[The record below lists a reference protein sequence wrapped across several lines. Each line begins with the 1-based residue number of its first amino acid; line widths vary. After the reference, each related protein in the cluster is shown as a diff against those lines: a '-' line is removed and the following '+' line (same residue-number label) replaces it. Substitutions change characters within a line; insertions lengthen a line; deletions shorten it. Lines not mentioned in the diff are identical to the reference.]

1 MANTKTNKQTKA
13 NNQTKAKDE
22 PKTESTLYTIYGAR
36 YSKSGERINVSLVT
50 GKDANKSWACTSI
63 KIDNP
68 DGRVQCKIVNNEF
81 VYVKIPLL
89 VEDES
94 KKDTLD
100 F

>member
-50 GKDANKSWACTSI
+50 GKDDNKSWACTSI

-68 DGRVQCKIVNNEF
+68 DGRVQVKIKDEYA
-81 VYVKIPLL
+81 YVKIPLL